1 MPTNKLTNVIKF
13 SLSTQL
19 SKAQKYVDLYAL
31 FYLHSLVFAL
41 TLLRQKLCVLASR
54 ITMEV

>member
-41 TLLRQKLCVLASR
+41 TLLGQKLCVLAR
-54 ITMEV
+54 LG